1 MKRVPVKKFK
11 KKKDPMRMKTIKKP
25 D

>member
-11 KKKDPMRMKTIKKP
+11 KKKDPMRMKMIKKP